1 VSEVQ
6 EYEGR
11 LDGTGMHIGIV
22 ASRFNELVVTALLHG
37 CLDSLR
43 RHGVADGDIDVA
55 WVPGAF
61 ELPLVASRLA
71 ATGRY
76 DAVVTLGA
84 VIRGATDHYELVAG
98 QAAAGIARV
107 SLDTGVP
114 VIFGVLATDSLE
126 QALERAGAKV
136 GNKGSEAATSAIDLV
151 DLLRK
156 LPSSK
161 A

>member
-1 VSEVQ
+1 
-6 EYEGR
+6 
-11 LDGTGMHIGIV
+11 M
-22 ASRFNELVVTALLHG
+22 ELA
-37 CLDSLR
+37 
-43 RHGVADGDIDVA
+43 
-55 WVPGAF
+55 GAI
-61 ELPLVASRLA
+61 RLA
-71 ATGRY
+71 VGGRRRFDGY
-76 DAVVTLGA
+76 VALGCVVK
-84 VIRGATDHYELVAG
+84 GATDHYELVAG